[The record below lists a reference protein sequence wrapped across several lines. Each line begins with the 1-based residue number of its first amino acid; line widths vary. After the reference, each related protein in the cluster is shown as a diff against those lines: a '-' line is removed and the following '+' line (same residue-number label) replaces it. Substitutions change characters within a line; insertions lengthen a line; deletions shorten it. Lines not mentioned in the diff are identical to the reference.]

1 MIQINPLKSYIDG
14 GVRAALTTPPS
25 ASLVFDLP
33 GKAIWVKGVKLKG
46 TDHTY
51 IFNHDNYITLTNT
64 PDKNNPESEDIKI
77 GVNITTLKNV
87 IDTTYNGGTLAL
99 LQEGLNTEE
108 RTWQAKILH
117 NYINNVLPTTKNLK
131 INGTNYAIYTTAD
144 SLPQFFVP
152 TSLGTTGQIL
162 ACTSSGLIWVDQ
174 IQNTDYRVSQSSTTS
189 NSDYRI
195 ILKQGANNNPETD
208 FVRFSEYLTF
218 NPYTKTLKI
227 NNIKVVTATD
237 IYAGSNAGL
246 VPAATSAQQNYYLR
260 GDGTWVNIATEM
272 AAANTW
278 RPIKVGNTDALGS
291 GTNTG
296 TLSFIAGT
304 GITLSWDATNKRIII
319 TNSSPDINHN
329 TDETVRQVPKTDNV
343 NRPIMMING
352 STSAG
357 EQINTSMFSTG
368 IYANASTKMIIA
380 NGFIKAGSS
389 NSYVLLGDGGH
400 KAVSDFATSGHNHD
414 GRYLRWNGSAADISA
429 MGWGTLTAANGYT
442 ILSHAASSDGG
453 DVGFTSKGG
462 QIFMQLDGYYYQR
475 EGRHRVLDT
484 SDFTVFSNIGSQT
497 TRITIGEITKDL
509 KIDADVLDG
518 QHLMTQVSNWNTD
531 SLSIFKSSENST
543 SNAPTTDYTYG
554 VTLRFHRDISTYYT
568 NLVTSLYYDRL
579 FFRRK
584 TEGGYQTW
592 RELIHSGNIG
602 SQSVNYANSAGNA
615 DSADRANY
623 LSGHGVSPNN
633 SHPGHGAKVFYS
645 WNIGQAGND
654 TSGYSN
660 GITIGSHPG
669 DTGYGFQI
677 VQNLWDDRT
686 YTRRYNGGWQSWKT
700 LAWTSDI
707 PTVTNYYWANV
718 KVSASSSTITYP
730 TFGSLSVINDSCNN
744 GTNALAYFR
753 HYSNNDWGLI
763 VDKSQSYTY
772 GVDIR
777 AGGDYA
783 LKVGNGNTRLIGA
796 TIIGADTTPSYTLDV
811 RGNIRATESLIVSTN
826 NTTGGGIIF
835 ADDGDIVDLN
845 DAYCTMRFTSGIRI
859 TNANK
864 GGNIVHELNADGRL
878 YNYGFVH
885 RSYNSQNYLLTS
897 NGDARHIN
905 SLPYASWKE
914 QWIDMTGYSES
925 YWHPVVTNLPYSGYR
940 RIKVTVQ
947 LNSGTKPSWSTHS
960 SGFTCNLDLWVT
972 AHGWG
977 TTSSETI
984 CLNSTYA
991 FTDQNPVGWSQL
1003 GNSSLGILLLRGG
1016 GRYLVYTDWDTSWT
1030 IHNQSITDYA
1040 GTQYQQ
1046 TCGPYTSWPG
1056 IFNGSTNK
1064 NWIYANT
1071 RGNIITDDWLSIRD
1085 YAGSYHGR
1093 SNSISGYAGE
1103 IWFGGNFHINSQNG
1117 QNLYLNYHTS
1127 AFISLAQGGGRVGI
1141 GTDSPSYK
1149 LHISGDCGAT
1159 NFYSTSDIRYKKVL
1173 SNIKINIYELAQ
1185 IPLFNFK
1192 WIDNRDNL
1200 LHSGTSAQSV
1210 EKILP
1215 NVVSSK
1221 NPDQLHLDYAI
1232 LGTIAG
1238 ITACKELVTQKSELQ
1253 ELKEKVKQLED
1264 KLHKYENTL

>member
-51 IFNHDNYITLTNT
+51 TFNHDNYITLTNT

-117 NYINNVLPTTKNLK
+117 NYINNVLPVTKNLK
-131 INGTNYAIYTTAD
+131 INGTNYAIYTTEN

-152 TSLGTTGQIL
+152 TSLGATGQIL
-162 ACTSSGLIWVDQ
+162 ACTSSGLIWIDQ

-218 NPYTKTLKI
+218 NPSTKTLKI
-227 NNIKVVTATD
+227 NNIKVITATD
-237 IYAGSNAGL
+237 IYVGSNAGL
-246 VPAATSAQQNYYLR
+246 VPAATSAQQKYYLR
-260 GDGTWVNIATEM
+260 GDGAWVNIATEM

-291 GTNTG
+291 GSNTG

-304 GITLSWDATNKRIII
+304 GIALSWDATNKRIII

-329 TDETVRQVPKTDNV
+329 TDENVRQVPKTDNV
-343 NRPIMMING
+343 NRPLMMING

-368 IYANASTKMIIA
+368 IYANASTKMITA

-389 NSYVLLGDGGH
+389 DDYVLLGGGNHKALSDFSMAGHAHIDTFLVTNDSNYVGLSFRDAALSKLANKKYIECWDSTGGWWNWVAGKWIKAGSNDSYILLGGGGH
-400 KAVSDFATSGHNHD
+400 KAISDFATSNHTHNYMPWNNVSSLDANNVSPGWYNSYNSISNSAHTNHSSLLFVNNVGTPYQLQIPD
-414 GRYLRWNGSAADISA
+414 SSELYIYKRWYSGGWSAWSKISA
-429 MGWGTLTAANGYT
+429 GY
-442 ILSHAASSDGG
+442 
-453 DVGFTSKGG
+453 
-462 QIFMQLDGYYYQR
+462 
-475 EGRHRVLDT
+475 
-484 SDFTVFSNIGSQT
+484 
-497 TRITIGEITKDL
+497 
-509 KIDADVLDG
+509 AD
-518 QHLMTQVSNWNTD
+518 
-531 SLSIFKSSENST
+531 
-543 SNAPTTDYTYG
+543 
-554 VTLRFHRDISTYYT
+554 
-568 NLVTSLYYDRL
+568 
-579 FFRRK
+579 
-584 TEGGYQTW
+584 
-592 RELIHSGNIG
+592 
-602 SQSVNYANSAGNA
+602 SAGNA
-615 DSADRANY
+615 DTLDGNHASAFAAASHSHPY
-623 LSGHGVSPNN
+623 LPLSGAFITGTNIADMKVNIRNYFNGKPAGTNCYVGAPNINNFQNDSAECSVTSLCGIIALNPGYDNYNHGHFLVSEYGSCRIGMIGLGYQTWYGPNWF
-633 SHPGHGAKVFYS
+633 AY
-645 WNIGQAGND
+645 
-654 TSGYSN
+654 
-660 GITIGSHPG
+660 
-669 DTGYGFQI
+669 
-677 VQNLWDDRT
+677 
-686 YTRRYNGGWQSWKT
+686 
-700 LAWTSDI
+700 TSDI
-707 PTVTNYYWANV
+707 PTVTDYYWANI
-718 KVSASSSTITYP
+718 KVSASSSASTSP

-744 GTNALAYFR
+744 DTNALAYFR

-777 AGGDYA
+777 AGGDFA

-796 TIIGADTTPSYTLDV
+796 TIIGADATPSYTLDV
-811 RGNIRATESLIVSTN
+811 RGNIRATESLIISTN

-845 DAYCTMRFTSGIRI
+845 DAYCTMRFTSGIKI
-859 TNANK
+859 TNANR
-864 GGNIVHELNADGRL
+864 GGNVVHELNTNGKL
-878 YNYGFVH
+878 YNYGLYH
-885 RSYNSQNYLLTS
+885 HSYGSYDYLLTS

-905 SLPYASWKE
+905 SLPYAPQKE

-925 YWHPVVTNLPYSGYR
+925 YWHPVVTRLPYSGYR

-947 LNSGTKPSWSTHS
+947 LNSGTKPSWSTHD

-991 FTDQNPVGWSQL
+991 FTDQNPVGWCQL

-1093 SNSISGYAGE
+1093 SNNISGYAGE
-1103 IWFGGNFHINSQNG
+1103 IWFGGNFHIDSQNG
-1117 QNLYLNYHTS
+1117 QNLYLNYYTS
-1127 AFISLAQGGGRVGI
+1127 AFISLVQGGGRVGV

-1200 LHSGTSAQSV
+1200 LHSGTSAQYV

-1221 NPDQLHLDYAI
+1221 NPDQLHLDYAV

-1264 KLHKYENTL
+1264 KLRKYENTL